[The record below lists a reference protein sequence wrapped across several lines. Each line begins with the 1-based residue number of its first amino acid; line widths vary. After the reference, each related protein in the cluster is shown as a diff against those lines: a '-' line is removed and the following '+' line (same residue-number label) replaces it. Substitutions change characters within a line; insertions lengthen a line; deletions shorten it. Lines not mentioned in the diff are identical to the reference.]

1 MNKIAAYLQ
10 EHVSGEVLTSVEARR
25 YFSTDASVLTMQ
37 PGLIVYPRNTGDMRK
52 VARFCWQL
60 AEKGHRLPITARGRG
75 TDLGGAAI
83 GKGILTVFPAHM
95 NRILELDTKQRLVR
109 LQPGMTFRSLQ
120 DVLQTHGLFLPPY
133 PASYDYSSVG
143 GAIANN
149 SAGEKS
155 IKYGSMRDYVRN
167 LEVVLAN
174 GDIIQT
180 KRLNKREL
188 NRKKGQ
194 TNFEGELYRQLD
206 GLITDNWDMLQ
217 EYKQSKASISKNS
230 SGYALADVKQKDGS
244 FDLTPLLV
252 GSQGTLGV
260 VTEAILSLETHMPTT
275 TLVVIECHDIDAAE
289 AVIEKVLPLGPSALE
304 MVDGNLLTSL
314 SRSHPALLKGVIEAP
329 YPDIVLLAE
338 FNDVNR
344 RKQTAKAKRLPRL
357 LKGAAASVK
366 ISENFEEQETLWSI
380 RRSAAAVMAHVEGGK
395 SAVPV
400 IEDGIVPRDKFKL
413 LLAGLYA
420 LLKKYHL
427 EVAVWGH
434 AGDANLHVQPMMDL
448 SQTGDRQKAFKLMD
462 EYHKLVIKLGGTMSA
477 EHNDG
482 RLRTPY
488 LEAQHGKEIYG
499 LFAETKKIFDPHG
512 ILNPG
517 VKFDTTPHELVTHLR
532 NHYSVDH
539 LHDYLPY
546 S

>member
-10 EHVSGEVLTSVEARR
+10 EHVSGEVLTSSEARR
-25 YFSTDASVLTMQ
+25 YFATDASILTVQ
-37 PGLIVYPRNTGDMRK
+37 PGLIVYPRNTGDVRK

-75 TDLGGAAI
+75 TDLSGAAI
-83 GKGILTVFPAHM
+83 GQGILTVFPAHM

-109 LQPGMTFRSLQ
+109 VQPGMTFRSLQ

-133 PASYDYSSVG
+133 PASYDYSSIG

-155 IKYGSMRDYVRN
+155 IKYGSMRNYVRN

-174 GDIIQT
+174 GDIVQT
-180 KRLNKREL
+180 KRLTKREL
-188 NRKKGQ
+188 DHKKGL
-194 TNFEGELYRQLD
+194 TNFEGEIYRQLD
-206 GLITDNWDMLQ
+206 GLITDNWDLLQ
-217 EYKQSKASISKNS
+217 EYKKSQAAVSKSS

-252 GSQGTLGV
+252 GSQGTLGI
-260 VTEAILSLETHMPTT
+260 VTETILVLEDHTPGT
-275 TLVVIECHDIDAAE
+275 TLAVVECHDIDAAE
-289 AVIEKVLPLGPSALE
+289 AAIEKILPLNPSALE
-304 MVDGNLLTSL
+304 MVDSNLLTSL
-314 SRSHPALLKGVIEAP
+314 TRSHPALLKGVIDAP

-338 FNDVNR
+338 FNDTNH
-344 RKQTAKAKRLPRL
+344 RKQVAKAKKIEKVLGR
-357 LKGAAASVK
+357 AAAAVR
-366 ISENFEEQETLWSI
+366 ISEDFEEQETLWSI
-380 RRSAAAVMAHVEGGK
+380 RRSAAAVMAHVEGGR
-395 SAVPV
+395 SAIPV
-400 IEDGIVPRDKFKL
+400 IEDGIVPREKFKL
-413 LLAGLYA
+413 FLEGLYA

-488 LEAQHGKEIYG
+488 LAAQHGKEIYA
-499 LFAETKKIFDPHG
+499 LFAETKKIFDPHNF
-512 ILNPG
+512 LNPG
-517 VKFDTTPHELVTHLR
+517 VKFGTTSQELVTRLR
-532 NHYSVDH
+532 DHYSVDH